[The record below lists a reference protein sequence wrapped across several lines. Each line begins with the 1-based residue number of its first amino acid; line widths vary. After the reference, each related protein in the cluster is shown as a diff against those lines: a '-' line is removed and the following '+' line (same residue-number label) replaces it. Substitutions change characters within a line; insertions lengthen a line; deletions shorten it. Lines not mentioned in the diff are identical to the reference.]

1 MDSHLEQK
9 LRFAVSQLE
18 EHIEKSLVL
27 VRKCHLHEPDYVE
40 LCAIGSILHGYYNGI
55 ENILLLIKKGIDEN
69 IPNGG
74 KWHNDLLL
82 SMFEQ
87 TDKRI
92 PVFPEDLKAMLLDYM
107 NFRHFF
113 RHSYS
118 YNLKWEK
125 AAPLFLGLENNW
137 ESIKASLD
145 NFILEHTSQ
154 KGVAP

>member
-1 MDSHLEQK
+1 
-9 LRFAVSQLE
+9 
-18 EHIEKSLVL
+18 
-27 VRKCHLHEPDYVE
+27 
-40 LCAIGSILHGYYNGI
+40 
-55 ENILLLIKKGIDEN
+55 
-69 IPNGG
+69 
-74 KWHNDLLL
+74 
-82 SMFEQ
+82 MFEQ

-113 RHSYS
+113 RRSYS

-137 ESIKASLD
+137 EFIKESLD